1 MTFFTLYYKNY
12 LLYTLFY
19 KNYVFFC
26 LYLESG
32 GDLCGADAAAGAW
45 LLPDEATRQPRPL
58 LHQAARQSRPLLHHQ
73 AGLGIRFLVFCKCR
87 YSTLLSLK
95 ISPLFT
101 RRSSASLSCN
111 EPVNVNIHLVQRLL
125 EQSIRRMISCS

>member
-1 MTFFTLYYKNY
+1 MTFFTLYYKKY

-19 KNYVFFC
+19 KNDVFFC

-58 LHQAARQSRPLLHHQ
+58 LHQAARQSRPLLQHQ
-73 AGLGIRFLVFCKCR
+73 AGLGICFLVFCKNR
-87 YSTLLSLK
+87 SFLDKKERIVALLKRVIRSL
-95 ISPLFT
+95 LFVT
-101 RRSSASLSCN
+101 KKCYIN
-111 EPVNVNIHLVQRLL
+111 F
-125 EQSIRRMISCS
+125 